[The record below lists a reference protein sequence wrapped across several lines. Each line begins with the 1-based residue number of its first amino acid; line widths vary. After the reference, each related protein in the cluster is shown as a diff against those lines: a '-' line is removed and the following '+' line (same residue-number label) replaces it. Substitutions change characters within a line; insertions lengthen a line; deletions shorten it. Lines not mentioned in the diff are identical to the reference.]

1 MRLVLL
7 FPAIIIMVLL
17 AVIFTVT
24 AGKVMNAV
32 QNPQPITG
40 LAVAKQNVDDVGGFS
55 SDPRHYQDF
64 EQASPSPSPST

>member
-7 FPAIIIMVLL
+7 FPALMIMVLL

-24 AGKVMNAV
+24 AGKVMNSV

-40 LAVAKQNVDDVGGFS
+40 LAVAKQVDDVGSFS
-55 SDPRHYQDF
+55 ADPRYYQDF
-64 EQASPSPSPST
+64 KQASPSPSPSA